1 MVKKEFLTL
10 KISDII
16 PYDKNPRKNEN
27 AVPGVQESIR
37 QCGDLDPI
45 EIDEN
50 NIILSG
56 HTRLMALKRAGYIET
71 DVVRYTGL
79 TEEQKKKYRLLANK
93 TAEMSDWDYDLLAG
107 ELDGLD
113 FDGFDFDF
121 DLDLDDDRTEA
132 KEDDY
137 DLVLPENAKS
147 KRGEIYQ
154 LGRHMVMCG
163 DSLSETD
170 LSALMDGKQ
179 ADMIVTDPPYNVDYE
194 GAAGKIKNDNMED
207 ENFRKFLTDAFKN
220 ADHFLKP
227 GGAIYIWH
235 ADGEGYNFRA
245 ACKDAGWK
253 VRQCLIW
260 NKNSIVMGRQDYQ
273 WKHEPC
279 LYMWKDGAAHF
290 WNSDRKQTIVLDFEK
305 PNKSDLH
312 PTMKPVP
319 LFDYLIQNNS
329 KKGEIILDMFG
340 GSGTTVI
347 ACEQDGRSA
356 RIMELDPR
364 YVDAILKR
372 YEEFTGDKPQLVRV
386 AAE

>member
-1 MVKKEFLTL
+1 
-10 KISDII
+10 
-16 PYDKNPRKNEN
+16 
-27 AVPGVQESIR
+27 
-37 QCGDLDPI
+37 
-45 EIDEN
+45 
-50 NIILSG
+50 
-56 HTRLMALKRAGYIET
+56 MALKRAGYTET

-163 DSLSETD
+163 DSLSEAD

-194 GAAGKIKNDNMED
+194 GTAGKIKNDNMED

-235 ADGEGYNFRA
+235 ADSEGYNFRA
-245 ACKDAGWK
+245 ACKDTGWK

-260 NKNSIVMGRQDYQ
+260 NKNSLVMGRQDYQ

-290 WNSDRKQTIVLDFEK
+290 WNSDRKQTTVLDFEK

>member
-1 MVKKEFLTL
+1 
-10 KISDII
+10 
-16 PYDKNPRKNEN
+16 
-27 AVPGVQESIR
+27 
-37 QCGDLDPI
+37 
-45 EIDEN
+45 
-50 NIILSG
+50 
-56 HTRLMALKRAGYIET
+56 
-71 DVVRYTGL
+71 
-79 TEEQKKKYRLLANK
+79 
-93 TAEMSDWDYDLLAG
+93 
-107 ELDGLD
+107 
-113 FDGFDFDF
+113 
-121 DLDLDDDRTEA
+121 
-132 KEDDY
+132 
-137 DLVLPENAKS
+137 
-147 KRGEIYQ
+147 
-154 LGRHMVMCG
+154 MVMCG
-163 DSLSETD
+163 DSLSEAD

-194 GAAGKIKNDNMED
+194 GTAGKIKNDNMED

-235 ADGEGYNFRA
+235 ADSEGYNFRA
-245 ACKDAGWK
+245 ACKDTGWK

-260 NKNSIVMGRQDYQ
+260 NKNSLVMGRQDYQ

-290 WNSDRKQTIVLDFEK
+290 WNSDRKQTTVLDFEK